1 MGGNLL
7 DFSVPSDNCKVKSN
21 NIEEYRHPIRHF
33 IFLFSSKN
41 QSHKQMIASEK
52 TSEFQVI
59 IAIDFDDGRLFPLT
73 ENLPQCLLPIGNEK
87 ILRLQLNALEK
98 FGATGKY

>member
-1 MGGNLL
+1 
-7 DFSVPSDNCKVKSN
+7 
-21 NIEEYRHPIRHF
+21 
-33 IFLFSSKN
+33 
-41 QSHKQMIASEK
+41 MIASEYK
-52 TSEFQVI
+52 TSEFQVV

-98 FGATGKY
+98 FGATGKLIFISYIVIYIN

>member
-1 MGGNLL
+1 MLL
-7 DFSVPSDNCKVKSN
+7 KRKVIIFYYIYGSTDIHPPSFFSLTSSSN
-21 NIEEYRHPIRHF
+21 
-33 IFLFSSKN
+33 
-41 QSHKQMIASEK
+41 QMIASEYK
-52 TSEFQVI
+52 TSEFQVV

-98 FGATGKY
+98 FGATGKS

>member
-1 MGGNLL
+1 MMWVT
-7 DFSVPSDNCKVKSN
+7 SSSN
-21 NIEEYRHPIRHF
+21 
-33 IFLFSSKN
+33 
-41 QSHKQMIASEK
+41 QMIASEYK
-52 TSEFQVI
+52 TSEFQVV